1 MATATPPAA
10 SDRGRRP
17 VRRGPRRS
25 VLAVLAAA
33 VAGAAVLAVILLATG
48 AVQSGPTTAAA
59 PSVTTGPVI
68 GSLLHPTTL
77 YTAAAPGVVDITA
90 RSARSTST
98 GTGIILDV
106 QGRVLTADH
115 VVRGASSV
123 SVTLANG
130 TTRSARVLGQDETT
144 DLAVLSVNP
153 SGLALHPLAL
163 GDSGALRV
171 GDPVAAIGDPF
182 DYRRS
187 LSTGIVSG
195 LDRTIQGLNGFSIT
209 HAVQTDAALDPG
221 NSGGPLLDSA
231 GHVIGV
237 VDQIATG
244 NSGADQSSGVG
255 FAISSNVAK
264 AELADLERGST
275 PTHAYLGIAS
285 APAVGTSG
293 TGGVVVQAVQPGG
306 PAARTGLR
314 AGDVIETI
322 GGKSLRGVDDLIS
335 TVSAHRPGQTIT
347 LGIRRGSRQLT
358 LRVALGTQPRNASAG

>member
-1 MATATPPAA
+1 MAAATTPSV
-10 SDRGRRP
+10 SDRGPHRRS
-17 VRRGPRRS
+17 RGRS
-25 VLAVLAAA
+25 VLAVVAAA
-33 VAGAAVLAVILLATG
+33 VAGAAVLAVILVASG
-48 AVQSGPTTAAA
+48 AFNSGTTSAAA
-59 PSVTTGPVI
+59 PSVTTGPAI
-68 GSLLHPTTL
+68 GGSLHPTAL

-90 RSARSTST
+90 RSPRSTST
-98 GTGIILDV
+98 GTGIILDR

-123 SVTLANG
+123 TVTLADG
-130 TTRSARVLGQDETT
+130 TTRRVRVLGQDATT

-163 GDSGALRV
+163 GDSGALQV

-187 LSTGIVSG
+187 ISTGIVSG

-221 NSGGPLLDSA
+221 NSGGPLLNAA
-231 GHVIGV
+231 GEVIGV

-264 AELADLERGST
+264 AELAALERGST
-275 PTHAYLGIAS
+275 PTHAYLGVAS
-285 APAVGTSG
+285 APAVGGTSG
-293 TGGVVVQAVQPGG
+293 VVAQAVAPGG
-306 PAARTGLR
+306 PAAKAGLR
-314 AGDVIETI
+314 AGDEIETI
-322 GGKSLRGVDDLIS
+322 DGRPLRGVDDLIAL
-335 TVSAHRPGQTIT
+335 VSAHEPGQTIT

-358 LRVALGTQPRNASAG
+358 LRVALGTQPPNASAS